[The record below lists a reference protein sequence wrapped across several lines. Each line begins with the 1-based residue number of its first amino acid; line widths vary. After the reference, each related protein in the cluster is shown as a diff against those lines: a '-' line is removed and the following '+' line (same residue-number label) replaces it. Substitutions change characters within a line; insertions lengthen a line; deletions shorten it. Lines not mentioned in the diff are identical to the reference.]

1 MKNILALLVLLLSV
15 GGVASANSI
24 IGQVPPTAVSS
35 RVLSLYKNPPDDL
48 ISYSYKVAN
57 TPFWVVVINGGE
69 LLAVSENGTTLLS
82 LVRST
87 LTFEIYEKGRAG
99 YVDASS
105 NLSQSYSAKRLPAP
119 LRAILDRLFGLDA
132 LRDNI
137 VNIKDLKASLSRSYN
152 FNRAQQYWM
161 IQTRIGNV
169 IIDSDTELV
178 FLTAKKN
185 GVSSLLLVDARSE
198 DTKVV
203 NDDVLNSSLKDAV
216 MSISNTIDF
225 VAAKEQTVRYVF
237 TDPYCGY
244 CRKLHGEMADLN
256 KKGITIRYIPINNFG
271 DRSLKPVLRLLAVDK
286 ENQPNALSYMKTQL
300 SSRQKI
306 DYASMGS
313 PVITTQT
320 REQLKLNKT
329 IGDILGVRG
338 TPAIFDVYG
347 QNSNLE

>member
-1 MKNILALLVLLLSV
+1 
-15 GGVASANSI
+15 
-24 IGQVPPTAVSS
+24 
-35 RVLSLYKNPPDDL
+35 
-48 ISYSYKVAN
+48 
-57 TPFWVVVINGGE
+57 
-69 LLAVSENGTTLLS
+69 
-82 LVRST
+82 
-87 LTFEIYEKGRAG
+87 
-99 YVDASS
+99 
-105 NLSQSYSAKRLPAP
+105 
-119 LRAILDRLFGLDA
+119 
-132 LRDNI
+132 
-137 VNIKDLKASLSRSYN
+137 
-152 FNRAQQYWM
+152 M

-203 NDDVLNSSLKDAV
+203 NDDVINSSLKDAV